1 MRRPPVP
8 SPCID
13 VCRVDQT
20 SGLCVGCFRTLDEIC
35 MWTRYTD
42 RERDAIMAALPARH
56 AEVGKPV

>member
-1 MRRPPVP
+1 
-8 SPCID
+8 

-42 RERDAIMAALPARH
+42 REREAIMAALPARH
-56 AEVGKPV
+56 AEAGKPI